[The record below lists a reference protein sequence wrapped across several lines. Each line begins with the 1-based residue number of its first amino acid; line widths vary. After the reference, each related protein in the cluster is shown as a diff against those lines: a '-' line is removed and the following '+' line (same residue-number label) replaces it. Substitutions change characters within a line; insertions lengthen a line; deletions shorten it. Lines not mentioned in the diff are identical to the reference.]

1 MKFNKN
7 HWYDGKFYDK
17 FIAPNQDKAFGIV
30 KSLIVK
36 DSKVLDFGC
45 GTGRLGLQLA
55 AHCKIV
61 DGMDLS
67 RKNISV
73 AKENIKNTGIINVR
87 YFHNNI
93 DTFFNN
99 ESRKYDYAVLSYVL
113 HEIKVEKSTE
123 ILKKISEK
131 CKEIIIVDY
140 LVPRPCGIVN
150 IMNEFVEFFAGTS
163 HYRNFKSYVKN
174 GGIKGLA
181 EKSGLKI
188 LKEINNGPVTTH
200 ITVLTK
206 II

>member
-1 MKFNKN
+1 MKENKN

-17 FIAPNQDKAFGIV
+17 FIAPNQDKAFEIV
-30 KSLIVK
+30 KSLIEK

-55 AHCKIV
+55 AYCNIV

-67 RKNISV
+67 FRNIAV
-73 AKENIKNTGIINVR
+73 AKANIKNTGIVNVR
-87 YFHNNI
+87 YFHDSI
-93 DTFFNN
+93 DTFFKN

-113 HEIKVEKSTE
+113 HEIKVEKRAE
-123 ILKKISEK
+123 ILNKISEK

-150 IMNEFVEFFAGTS
+150 IMNELVEFFAGTS

-174 GGIKGLA
+174 GGIQGLA
-181 EKSGLKI
+181 GKNGLKI
-188 LKEINNGPVTTH
+188 VREIKNEPVTAHTA
-200 ITVLTK
+200 ILTK
-206 II
+206 L